1 MKSRAKHVIKNAEWY
16 SFLRQALR
24 RQVRHIPRSFVVR
37 KQSAWLS
44 SWRSLRTS
52 LNGGRGREERS
63 TIRPNVSQAFN
74 VRTKN
79 FAMEM
84 ETGDDDDGGR
94 MVDASH
100 DFGHDASGIWCV
112 NEGCSWCS
120 LIKACVCVRVFFLFF
135 FFSVETRYEFSM
147 WRLSGNSYER
157 CSLGILWCLS
167 WKYIG
172 WRVFWL

>member
-1 MKSRAKHVIKNAEWY
+1 M
-16 SFLRQALR
+16 
-24 RQVRHIPRSFVVR
+24 
-37 KQSAWLS
+37 
-44 SWRSLRTS
+44 
-52 LNGGRGREERS
+52 
-63 TIRPNVSQAFN
+63 SQAFN

-120 LIKACVCVRVFFLFF
+120 LIKACVCVCVRVFFLFF

-157 CSLGILWCLS
+157 CSLGIL
-167 WKYIG
+167 
-172 WRVFWL
+172 